1 MRKDNLIR
9 ITELRHALH
18 RIAELSMKER
28 ETARLLRDFLRRN
41 TRFQVVDRG
50 GWFYAVRKGTNFG
63 EQAGEDQ
70 PGGSRP
76 GDELP
81 SGDRPGGRRIAFRA
95 DMDALPI
102 AEDETLSYHSVN
114 AGVSHK
120 CGHDGHCAALCG
132 LALEL
137 DERET
142 DADVYLI
149 FQPGEET
156 GSGAVFCR
164 ELIRQ
169 EKISRI
175 YAFHN
180 LSGYPEGSVVYRPGL
195 TQPASEGLRLSFAGR
210 ASHAS
215 APEDGRNPAELIARV
230 ILRAAEPAEDRSA
243 GMMLCTVTG
252 VRIGAGDFGISPGDG
267 ELCMT
272 LRAEEE
278 SRMKQLEEQIL
289 AFAFEEGQQCGIG
302 VSASVHDYFPETR
315 NDDACLAAVVNAA
328 ERLGLTRIRM
338 KDLWRASEDF
348 GWYLKECP
356 GAIFYIGNG
365 EEHPPLHTA
374 EYDFNDRILETA
386 VDLFAALV

>member
-1 MRKDNLIR
+1 
-9 ITELRHALH
+9 
-18 RIAELSMKER
+18 MKKEI
-28 ETARLLRDFLRRN
+28 LLK
-41 TRFQVVDRG
+41 
-50 GWFYAVRKGTNFG
+50 Y
-63 EQAGEDQ
+63 
-70 PGGSRP
+70 
-76 GDELP
+76 
-81 SGDRPGGRRIAFRA
+81 
-95 DMDALPI
+95 
-102 AEDETLSYHSVN
+102 
-114 AGVSHK
+114 
-120 CGHDGHCAALCG
+120 
-132 LALEL
+132 
-137 DERET
+137 
-142 DADVYLI
+142 
-149 FQPGEET
+149 
-156 GSGAVFCR
+156 
-164 ELIRQ
+164 
-169 EKISRI
+169 
-175 YAFHN
+175 
-180 LSGYPEGSVVYRPGL
+180 
-195 TQPASEGLRLSFAGR
+195 
-210 ASHAS
+210 
-215 APEDGRNPAELIARV
+215 AELIARV

-278 SRMKQLEEQIL
+278 SRMKHFEEQIL
-289 AFAFEEGQQCGIG
+289 AFAFEEGQQSGIG

-374 EYDFNDRILETA
+374 EYDFNDTILETA